1 MEQTKTNHNTEFLMD
16 SLISWIG
23 GKKQLRSVIAEMIPQ
38 DINGYIEPFGGAGWV
53 LFFKDRWA
61 KLEVYNDIDARLTNL
76 FLVAK
81 FHKEELHKEL
91 QLMLDSRILFD
102 ELIHQ
107 PGLTDIQRAARFL
120 YIIKRSFGSKGE
132 HFGISK
138 KDKSTKSL
146 KRMIDQVM
154 QVADRL
160 DQVKIETKDYKDIF
174 YLYDTK
180 ENFFFIDPPYRHGVQ
195 YKSGRMN
202 YEVFLKEIKK
212 LKGRFLLTIDDCP
225 ENNKLFSEFNIKKI
239 DRCNGINRKNIV
251 NNRFKELIITNYE

>member
-1 MEQTKTNHNTEFLMD
+1 MEQKKSHNNMEFSMD

-38 DINGYIEPFGGAGWV
+38 NINGYIEPFGGAGWV
-53 LFFKDRWA
+53 LFYKDRWA

-91 QLMLDSRILFD
+91 QLMLDSRILFN
-102 ELIHQ
+102 ELVHQ
-107 PGLTDIQRAARFL
+107 SGLTDIQTAARFL
-120 YIIKRSFGSKGE
+120 YLVKRSFGAQGDHYGTSR
-132 HFGISK
+132 
-138 KDKSTKSL
+138 KDNATKSL
-146 KRMIDQVM
+146 KNMVNHIMDI
-154 QVADRL
+154 ADRL
-160 DQVKIETKDYKDIF
+160 DRVKIENKDYKEIF
-174 YLYDTK
+174 ALYDLK
-180 ENFFFIDPPYRHGVQ
+180 ENFFFIDPPYRFGHQ

-202 YEVFLKEIKK
+202 YEIFLKELKK
-212 LKGRFLLTIDDCP
+212 LKGKFLLTIDDCQ

-239 DRCNGINRKNIV
+239 DRCNGINRKNII

>member
-180 ENFFFIDPPYRHGVQ
+180 ENFFFIDPPYRHGVH
-195 YKSGRMN
+195 
-202 YEVFLKEIKK
+202 
-212 LKGRFLLTIDDCP
+212 
-225 ENNKLFSEFNIKKI
+225 
-239 DRCNGINRKNIV
+239 INPV
-251 NNRFKELIITNYE
+251 E

>member
-1 MEQTKTNHNTEFLMD
+1 MELTKSNNNLEFSMD

-23 GKKQLRSVIAEMIPQ
+23 GKKQLRSVIAELIPQ
-38 DINGYIEPFGGAGWV
+38 NINGYIEPFGGAGWV
-53 LFFKDRWA
+53 LFYKDRWA

-81 FHKEELHKEL
+81 YHKEELNKEL
-91 QLMLDSRILFD
+91 QLMLDSRFLFD
-102 ELIHQ
+102 TIITQ
-107 PGLTDIQRAARFL
+107 PGLTDIQRAARFFL
-120 YIIKRSFGSKGE
+120 IIKRSFGAKGE
-132 HFGISK
+132 HFGTSK

-154 QVADRL
+154 LIANRL
-160 DQVKIETKDYKDIF
+160 DQVKIETKDYKAIF
-174 YLYDTK
+174 EIYDTK

-195 YKSGRMN
+195 YKAGRMN
-202 YEVFLKEIKK
+202 YEIFLKELKK
-212 LKGRFLLTIDDCP
+212 LKGKFLLTIDDCP
-225 ENNKLFSEFNIKKI
+225 ENLKLFKEFNIKKI